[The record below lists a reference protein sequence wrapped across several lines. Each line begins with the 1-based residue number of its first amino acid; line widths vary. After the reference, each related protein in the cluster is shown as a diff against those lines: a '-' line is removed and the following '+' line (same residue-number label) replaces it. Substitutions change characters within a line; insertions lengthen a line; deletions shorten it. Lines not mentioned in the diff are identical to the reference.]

1 MPSFVDN
8 VDAIVSKMG
17 TSNVG
22 LVWGLANMF
31 GKTMLIVILL
41 LMRSCSLELGRS
53 G

>member
-22 LVWGLANMF
+22 LVWGLANMIWENDVDRDSF
-31 GKTMLIVILL
+31 VDEIMQPRTGA
-41 LMRSCSLELGRS
+41 
-53 G
+53 